1 MLSYAGRIK
10 GSRFMPIRARKKK
23 GVMTLHIEG
32 DMTIRTAAEL
42 KNELME
48 HISKP
53 CELEIVLSEVSEID
67 TAGMQLLILAKRE
80 ANLHNR
86 PLRLTNHSRVVLGV
100 IDTYNLAAY
109 FGDPILISSGTK
121 A

>member
-1 MLSYAGRIK
+1 
-10 GSRFMPIRARKKK
+10 MPIRARTKK

-32 DMTIRTAAEL
+32 DMTMRTATAL
-42 KNELME
+42 KKELMKR
-48 HISKP
+48 IAKQ
-53 CELEIVLSEVSEID
+53 CECEIVLSDVSEMD

-80 ANLHNR
+80 ANRHNL
-86 PLRLTNHSRVVLGV
+86 PLRLTGHSRAVLGV

-109 FGDPILISSGTK
+109 FGDPIWISSGAK